1 MRIVPLNALQAAA
14 RCNASARRLPP
25 LWLLSL
31 GLAAA
36 SAQAQEASVPVAEA
50 PLAAE
55 APSPRLQG
63 RRPLQR
69 LWRPKPLSRRR
80 LPKYQLP

>member
-36 SAQAQEASVPVAEA
+36 SAQAQETAPPVAERT
-50 PLAAE
+50 PRHRRSLM
-55 APSPRLQG
+55 RLQG
-63 RRPLQR
+63 RH
-69 LWRPKPLSRRR
+69 R
-80 LPKYQLP
+80 LPPSSEPFRR

>member
-1 MRIVPLNALQAAA
+1 MRIVPLNARQAAA

-31 GLAAA
+31 DLPQRRRRLRRHRYP
-36 SAQAQEASVPVAEA
+36 SLRRPSLSRR
-50 PLAAE
+50 PL
-55 APSPRLQG
+55 PHLQG